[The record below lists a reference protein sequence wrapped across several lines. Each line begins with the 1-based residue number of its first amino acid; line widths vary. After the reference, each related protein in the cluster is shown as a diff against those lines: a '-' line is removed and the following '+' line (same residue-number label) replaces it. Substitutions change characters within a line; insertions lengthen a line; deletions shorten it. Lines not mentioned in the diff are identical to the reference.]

1 LAEPESAD
9 ADVLR
14 ARLDAA
20 HAAAERLVREAE
32 EAARVATRD
41 VPERGWASPEPEG
54 ERERSPEL
62 QALATLIELARGALP
77 PELVRQ
83 LAVAL
88 RELLLALRALID
100 YSLERLERPASGTP
114 EVEDIPID

>member
-9 ADVLR
+9 ADELR

-32 EAARVATRD
+32 EAARAATRD

-54 ERERSPEL
+54 EGKRPPEL
-62 QALATLIELARGALP
+62 QALVAVIELARGALP

-88 RELLLALRALID
+88 RELLLAVRALID
-100 YSLERLERPASGTP
+100 YSLERLERRAAEAP